1 MKFEIATIGVSYG
14 GLQALEVIF
23 SGLPP
28 NLPIAIAI
36 VQHRHKSSDGELIE
50 FLQQYSL
57 LPVMEIRDKQ
67 PIRAGKVY
75 LAPADYHL
83 LIDSGHFALSTEA
96 PVAYARPS
104 IDVLFETAADAY
116 GDRVMGVILTGSSPD
131 GARGLA
137 KIKANGGVAI
147 VQEPS
152 TAVSRIMPDAAIAA
166 VPTAKILPLSE
177 ITSYLVNLCI
187 SAKRNI
193 STLAAESCRGE
204 SLFAPND
211 SHYK

>member
-1 MKFEIATIGVSYG
+1 MKFELATIGVSYG

-36 VQHRHKSSDGELIE
+36 VQHRHKSSDGELID

-67 PIRAGKVY
+67 PIRKGKVY
-75 LAPADYHL
+75 FAPADYHV

-96 PVAYARPS
+96 PVTYARPS

-116 GDRVMGVILTGSSPD
+116 GKQVIGIILTGSSAD

-137 KIKANGGVAI
+137 KIEACGGVAI
-147 VQEPS
+147 VQEPAK
-152 TAVSRIMPDAAIAA
+152 AVSRIMPDAAITA
-166 VPTAKILPLSE
+166 VPTAKILPLLE
-177 ITSYLVNLCI
+177 ITSYLVNLCT
-187 SAKRNI
+187 SANQNVSNPDFCTGK
-193 STLAAESCRGE
+193 AMPC
-204 SLFAPND
+204 PYD
-211 SHYK
+211 